1 MREMKLPKIKILL
14 PILFTL
20 FLSFWLLLTYGE
32 RWLHTLLLY
41 LSKATWA
48 RQIVSQWKIAWL
60 VASRFIAGT
69 DVESAIQTTRTL
81 NAKGMRVTLD
91 YLGESVTTASEAI
104 QACNQILAL
113 LDRIHQTNVNANVS
127 VKLSQLGLKID
138 ERLAYEN
145 ARTLLQRARQYN
157 NRVRIDME
165 DSSTIDTTLHIYRQL
180 RDEAQLPNVGIVI
193 QAYLYRSVADVDK
206 LIDEGAWVRLCKGAY
221 AEPSDVAFPVK
232 QETDSNYIKLMQM
245 LLSDKARQQGV
256 FAGIATHDPRMIQAT
271 VEYTKTHQIP
281 PEDFEFQMLHGVRR
295 ELQEK
300 LVAEGYGMRIYVPY
314 GAAWYPY
321 FMRRLAERPANLW
334 FFVSNF
340 FRN

>member
-1 MREMKLPKIKILL
+1 MKGMKLPSIKTLL
-14 PILFTL
+14 SIIFTL
-20 FLSFWLLLTYGE
+20 FFSLWLLFTYGE
-32 RWLHTLLLY
+32 RWLHSLLLY

-69 DVESAIQTTRTL
+69 DIESAIQTTRAL

-91 YLGESVTTASEAI
+91 YLGESVTTASEA
-104 QACNQILAL
+104 AAARDQILNL
-113 LDRIHQTNVNANVS
+113 LDRIHDTGVNANIS

-145 ARTLLQRARQYN
+145 ACALLQRARQYN

-165 DSSTIDTTLHIYRQL
+165 DSSTIDTTLQIYRHL

-193 QAYLYRSVADVDK
+193 QAYLYRSVADVEK
-206 LIDEGAWVRLCKGAY
+206 LIAEGAWIRLCKGAY

-232 QETDSNYIKLMQM
+232 LETDSNYIKLMQM
-245 LLSDKARQQGV
+245 LLSNKARQHGV

-271 VEYTKTHQIP
+271 IDYAKTHQIP
-281 PEDFEFQMLHGVRR
+281 AADFEFQMLHGVRR
-295 ELQEK
+295 ELQEN

-334 FFVSNF
+334 FFVRNF